1 MHYSLFEGIYILEQS
16 PQSLGKGIL
25 IRHVDLG
32 TIWAKF
38 RVTFE
43 HVDFER
49 DSIVAEN
56 RARKLISRKVAID
69 NAAWGVNDKA
79 FAVCLPVFPK
89 AEIGLKISGLQDP

>member
-1 MHYSLFEGIYILEQS
+1 MEQS

-69 NAAWGVNDKA
+69 NAA
-79 FAVCLPVFPK
+79 
-89 AEIGLKISGLQDP
+89 